1 MQDAIVVGGGLAG
14 LAAAAALAEDGASV
28 TVLERRPEIGGRAYS
43 YELPA
48 LGEVVDSQHVMLGC
62 CTNLVDLC
70 TKAGGADGIR
80 WYDELLFLE
89 PEGKRTSMKPGGMPA
104 PMHQTMSFLRAPML
118 SAGDKV
124 GIARGLMEF
133 ARGYPAEDSESFA
146 AWVKRTGQ
154 TERSI
159 RHFWEPVVASALND
173 GFERCSA
180 KYAGKVFH
188 ETFLKSAEGGRLGI
202 PRMPL
207 TEFFAPVLRRAEAL
221 RVTVD
226 RRAGV
231 DAIKARVDGRW
242 LVRSGERM
250 FKAEN
255 VILAGDL
262 RSTQKLVAELPGVPA
277 VLREREESGFVSSPI
292 TTVHLWYDRD
302 VTGVDH
308 AVLLDTRIQWVFVKS
323 RIRGWKAERGS
334 YLELTISASWAELGM
349 GRQEILADALRELEL
364 FFPLVREARLLKSTV
379 LKEARATFSVTP
391 GLDRVR
397 PEQKTQWPGLFLA
410 GDWTRTEWPSTMEG
424 AVRSGRLAAG
434 ALRGDL
440 LRYMTPELPATGL
453 MRWLSASR
461 PPLSRA
467 PLSEG

>member
-89 PEGKRTSMKPGGMPA
+89 PEGKRTSMKPGGLPA
-104 PMHQTMSFLRAPML
+104 PMHQTMSFLWAPML

-133 ARGYPAEDSESFA
+133 ARGYPAEDTESFA

-221 RVTVD
+221 GVTVD

-231 DAIKARVDGRW
+231 DAIKAARGWGMAGSERGEDVQG
-242 LVRSGERM
+242 GERDSGGG
-250 FKAEN
+250 F
-255 VILAGDL
+255 
-262 RSTQKLVAELPGVPA
+262 A
-277 VLREREESGFVSSPI
+277 V
-292 TTVHLWYDRD
+292 Y
-302 VTGVDH
+302 
-308 AVLLDTRIQWVFVKS
+308 
-323 RIRGWKAERGS
+323 
-334 YLELTISASWAELGM
+334 
-349 GRQEILADALRELEL
+349 
-364 FFPLVREARLLKSTV
+364 
-379 LKEARATFSVTP
+379 
-391 GLDRVR
+391 
-397 PEQKTQWPGLFLA
+397 
-410 GDWTRTEWPSTMEG
+410 TEVG
-424 AVRSGRLAAG
+424 GGAAG
-434 ALRGDL
+434 GAGG
-440 LRYMTPELPATGL
+440 AAGTGGV
-453 MRWLSASR
+453 WVCFVTDYDGAS
-461 PPLSRA
+461 LV
-467 PLSEG
+467 